1 MTAISFCWIF
11 SIVTTSLLWI
21 NETSGDTY
29 ADCSLVYI
37 TSMRVMLG
45 LTLLSVSIY
54 TNTVRKRHMKSI
66 MKRRSY
72 FAVSKEKLDMLKRFK
87 KIMKDIIK
95 FNIAT
100 IIMPAAQINIE
111 FFQSY
116 SVIKERQ
123 VGTIQMVAIILLA
136 LSNFIAI
143 VQTQKEIRRQLRETF
158 RTF

>member
-1 MTAISFCWIF
+1 
-11 SIVTTSLLWI
+11 
-21 NETSGDTY
+21 
-29 ADCSLVYI
+29 
-37 TSMRVMLG
+37 
-45 LTLLSVSIY
+45 
-54 TNTVRKRHMKSI
+54 MKSI

-87 KIMKDIIK
+87 KIMKDIFK

-116 SVIKERQ
+116 FVIKERQ

>member
-1 MTAISFCWIF
+1 
-11 SIVTTSLLWI
+11 
-21 NETSGDTY
+21 
-29 ADCSLVYI
+29 
-37 TSMRVMLG
+37 
-45 LTLLSVSIY
+45 
-54 TNTVRKRHMKSI
+54 MKSI
-66 MKRRSY
+66 MKRSY